1 MPRWKDLPD
10 ELDPQVGEFTGHL
23 RQIVD
28 RAGLSVA
35 ALADRTGYG
44 RASWERYLNGRLLA
58 PKGAVVALA
67 EVTGTDPARLIALW
81 EPAERAWSRS
91 ELRQDRAAEAVR
103 LSRARTVTSPTPGIA
118 GPAGV
123 SPALPRTTA
132 EPADARPAAPPGPH
146 ARRPAVFLAAAVG
159 VVLVAVGAF
168 LLTDGG
174 TPPPDRTAAAS
185 PPPSAVSS
193 PTPPAGVGCVGAGCA
208 GKDAEKMGCG
218 GPLATTAR
226 SVTVGGTLVEVRYS
240 ETCGAVWG
248 RITRAA
254 QGDQV
259 RLTVGSARQAGDI
272 TAAGDTIAY
281 TPMLATDDPA
291 TAQVCAALASGEQG
305 CTR

>member
-10 ELDPQVGEFTGHL
+10 ELDPQVGEFTVRL

-28 RAGLSVA
+28 RAGLNVT

-67 EVTGTDPARLIALW
+67 EVTGTNPAHLITLW
-81 EPAERAWSRS
+81 ELAERAWSRS
-91 ELRQDRAAEAVR
+91 ELRQDRTAEAVR
-103 LSRARTVTSPTPGIA
+103 LSRARTVTSPEPGTA

-123 SPALPRTTA
+123 FPAAPRTT
-132 EPADARPAAPPGPH
+132 EPADARPTAPPGPH

-159 VVLVAVGAF
+159 VVLVAAGAF

-174 TPPPDRTAAAS
+174 TPSPDRTVAAS
-185 PPPSAVSS
+185 PPPSVDPT
-193 PTPPAGVGCVGAGCA
+193 PTPPAGVGCVGAGCT
-208 GKDAEKMGCG
+208 GKDAEKTGCG
-218 GPLATTAR
+218 GALATTAR

-240 ETCGAVWG
+240 ETCGAAWG

-254 QGDQV
+254 QGDEV

-272 TAAGDTIAY
+272 TTAGDTIAY

-305 CTR
+305 CTG